1 MTLYTALLF
10 VVLVPG
16 LLFELPSKGSPL
28 LVATIHGLLFACI
41 YYYTHRLVSEISVSE
56 GFATSTSYLGRVTE
70 PTTLSLNSVKTTTT
84 TTDIPIDTILPAG
97 TTLHVGTQLLPGF
110 VLPFD
115 VSGTTLTLPTATTS
129 VQFRSLSASKTK
141 GTVLAAGDS
150 ITLAADVNLPLE
162 ITTKGGIILAK
173 TRSNGAT
180 VRFLFPPGQT
190 LTAGTVIPA
199 GTTLGVGTRLPVAIV
214 TSSSTNPANNPL
226 ALLTTIS
233 EDIKIPAT
241 SDDIITTAI
250 MVMPLN
256 TPLVISNGS

>member
-10 VVLVPG
+10 VLLVPG

-56 GFATSTSYLGRVTE
+56 GFTTSTSYLGRVTQ
-70 PTTLSLNSVKTTTT
+70 PTTLSLDSVKTTTT
-84 TTDIPIDTILPAG
+84 TTDIPLETILPAG

-110 VLPFD
+110 ILPFD
-115 VSGTTLTLPTATTS
+115 ISGTTLTLPTATTS
-129 VQFRSLSASKTK
+129 VLTRSLSAPKTK

-150 ITLAADVNLPLE
+150 ITLAADVNLPADL
-162 ITTKGGIILAK
+162 TVKGGIILAK
-173 TRSNGAT
+173 TRLNGAT
-180 VRFLFPPGQT
+180 VRYLFPPGQL

-199 GTTLGVGTRLPVAIV
+199 GTTLGVGMRLPVAIV

-226 ALLTTIS
+226 ALTTTIS
-233 EDIKIPAT
+233 EDITIPAT
-241 SDDIITTAI
+241 SSNFTTAAI

-256 TPLVISNGS
+256 TRLVVSNGS